1 MRIYPSQEFW
11 ESSLEIP
18 VFSLLSD
25 FRNQNIRK
33 NWLHSLSGK
42 QFIIIFYYCCK
53 DKQNRQLFEYNIPWQ
68 YDDAS
73 VQQKRKI
80 LINIYDALFDYYLID
95 RFGCTKSELAI
106 VEVAKSVL
114 HKDIIESLLL
124 QNNKYDKKS
133 LLFILFHDNP
143 HLLKHVFHFNKVQK
157 RSFSSFTLKNPPR
170 QKSTSFRDFLS
181 EEVLQKILKQH
192 DFSENDSFK
201 SQFQG
206 LFCHQNRIYLFIRR
220 ASKDADLLMH
230 SNQVIHGHKPD
241 WIILDFTFN
250 ANQVNLCT
258 KSINQGLKIT
268 NSIVSQYFER
278 ECLFIDTHNHN
289 MAMQVLT
296 FLKACVQKSVPN
308 VCMFELKFSSSE
320 PKTYLTLTT
329 NDVQEWLQKLE
340 PSVGNVLHDITL
352 IQHVK
357 VVFQNKKV
365 TLSFQANIQ
374 DPNYIAINYSEHV
387 LNKKER
393 EDFKSLIKDTYGITV
408 LSRTKTLSR

>member
-1 MRIYPSQEFW
+1 MDYIYPNREFW
-11 ESSLEIP
+11 ENDLEVP
-18 VFSLLSD
+18 ATDLLSH
-25 FRNQNIRK
+25 FQSANTCRL
-33 NWLHSLSGK
+33 WLNSLTGK
-42 QFIIIFYYCCK
+42 QLNIIFQYHLNH
-53 DKQNRQLFEYNIPWQ
+53 QQQLFVGSFYHDGRSAE
-68 YDDAS
+68 
-73 VQQKRKI
+73 QKRNI
-80 LINIYDALFDYYLID
+80 LNGGFDFLFRYYLVSY
-95 RFGCTKSELAI
+95 FSHAKSELAV
-106 VEVAKSVL
+106 VEVARSIL
-114 HKDIIESLLL
+114 DKDLMEIFLLKDK
-124 QNNKYDKKS
+124 KYDKKS
-133 LLFILFHDNP
+133 LLLTLFVTNFN
-143 HLLKHVFHFNKVQK
+143 LLQQIFHFDKVQK

-170 QKSTSFRDFLS
+170 QKTATFKDFVS
-181 EEVLQKILKQH
+181 KEKVQQILKQH
-192 DFSENDSFK
+192 DLTENDNFE

-206 LFCHQNRIYLFIRR
+206 FFFYQNRIYVFIRR
-220 ASKDADLLMH
+220 ARDLDLILN
-230 SNQVIHGHKPD
+230 SNQVVHGYKPD
-241 WIILDFTFN
+241 WIIIDFALN

-374 DPNYIAINYSEHV
+374 DPNYIAINYSEHI

-393 EDFKSLIKDTYGITV
+393 DDFKSLIKDTYGITV
-408 LSRTKTLSR
+408 LSRAKALSK